1 MKGKIRLSLAVATMT
16 VLCGNAR
23 ETGDIISALSAMNG
37 FRAAANYNVTLP
49 SRQDDVVYTLALA
62 QEPTPA
68 DTLCPS
74 AYHIEWSL
82 PTPMGLS
89 EGWSAYF
96 DGNLYTY
103 RSGRLREYHTSWDPA
118 PFITRGSGSHVI
130 QGVQLSNQFAD
141 LLPSFLSAQLRSMQ
155 ADSTWTLPAPKA
167 ATCDGRDAL
176 RIDTHLDIAGERIQ
190 EKTYWFDA
198 ETLMPLRIDLESN
211 PGSITEQTIT
221 VTYSYPDSLAS
232 RPLPMTEED
241 LISLYPETFERFR
254 ESNFRI
260 ENLADTP
267 MPAFSLP
274 STTGERYTRHRGDR
288 FRQPTLIVMLD
299 PSTSFSPKVVEDV
312 RKAYQLSP
320 VEFDTVWAVTGTNA
334 DAAEALVPEIKP
346 GEHLLLNARS
356 LARDCGASSLPVVLV
371 AGEDG
376 VVKKVILGY
385 NPELPTIV
393 IQSVA
398 LAQ

>member
-1 MKGKIRLSLAVATMT
+1 MKGNIKLSLALATLT
-16 VLCGNAR
+16 ALSGYAR
-23 ETGDIISALSAMNG
+23 ETGEIISALSAMNG
-37 FRAAANYNVTLP
+37 FRAGANYNVTLP
-49 SRQDDVVYTLALA
+49 SRQDDVVYTLILA

-82 PTPMGLS
+82 PTPSGLS

-103 RSGRLREYHTSWDPA
+103 RSGRLREYHTTWDPA
-118 PFITRGSGSHVI
+118 PFITRGSGTHVTP
-130 QGVQLSNQFAD
+130 GVQISNQFAD
-141 LLPSFLSAQLRSMQ
+141 LLPSFLATQLQSMQ
-155 ADSTWTLPAPKA
+155 ADSTWTLSPLKDAS
-167 ATCDGRDAL
+167 CDGRDAL
-176 RIDTHLDIAGERIQ
+176 RLDAQLDIAGERIQ

-198 ETLMPLRIDLESN
+198 ETLSPLRIDLESN

-221 VTYSYPDSLAS
+221 VNYSYPDSLAS
-232 RPLPMTEED
+232 RPLPTTEEA
-241 LISLYPETFERFR
+241 LISIYPDTFERFR

-260 ENLADTP
+260 ENLADSP
-267 MPAFSLP
+267 LPSFSLP
-274 STTGERYTRHRGDR
+274 SATGERYTRHRGDR

-299 PSTSFSPKVVEDV
+299 PSASFSEKVVSDV
-312 RKAYQLSP
+312 RSAYDSSP
-320 VEFDTVWAVTGTNA
+320 VEFDTLWAVTGTNA
-334 DAAEALVPEIKP
+334 DAAEALVPGLRP
-346 GEHLLLNARS
+346 GEHLLINARS
-356 LARDCGASSLPVVLV
+356 LARDCGASSLPVVLI

>member
-1 MKGKIRLSLAVATMT
+1 MT
-16 VLCGNAR
+16 TICGSAR
-23 ETGDIISALSAMNG
+23 ETGEIISALESMNG
-37 FRAAANYNVTLP
+37 FRASASYDVTLP
-49 SRQDDVVYTLALA
+49 SRQDDVVYTLILS

-74 AYHIEWSL
+74 AYHIQWSL
-82 PTPMGLS
+82 PTPSGLS

-96 DGNLYTY
+96 DGNLYNF
-103 RSGRLREYHTSWDPA
+103 RSGRLREYHTSWDVA
-118 PFITRGSGSHVI
+118 PFITRGSGSHVTP
-130 QGVQLSNQFAD
+130 GVQLSTQFAD
-141 LLPSFLSAQLRSMQ
+141 LLPSFIATRLRDMQ
-155 ADSTWTLPAPKA
+155 ADSTWTILPLKSAS
-167 ATCDGRDAL
+167 CNGRDAL
-176 RIDTHLDIAGERIQ
+176 RLDTHLDITGERIQ
-190 EKTYWFDA
+190 EKTFWFDT
-198 ETLMPLRIDLESN
+198 ETLAPLRIDLESN

-221 VTYSYPDSLAS
+221 VTYNYPDSLAS

-267 MPAFSLP
+267 LPGFSLP
-274 STTGERYTRHRGDR
+274 TSTGERYTRHRGDR

-299 PSTSFSPKVVEDV
+299 PSASFSPKVIEDV
-312 RKAYQLSP
+312 RAAYNQSP
-320 VEFDTVWAVTGTNA
+320 VEFDILWAVTGTNA
-334 DAAEALVPEIKP
+334 DVAESLVPQLRP

-371 AGEDG
+371 ATEDG
-376 VVKKVILGY
+376 IVKKVILGY

-398 LAQ
+398 LAR